1 MKGFVHSPSWTCAIF
16 QISSIL
22 SILPL
27 VEPKLILNMTLK
39 RPEACAWSLGKF
51 QNSLNVSYI
60 QRVKD
65 KLQNYF
71 IFIVHSSLCK
81 CFSCSRCIC
90 LYIYIY
96 MYISP
101 AVESIYILWKR
112 TEFLEPFHCVF
123 WLRSNLLV

>member
-22 SILPL
+22 SILPI

-39 RPEACAWSLGKF
+39 RPETCAWSLGKF

-90 LYIYIY
+90 LYIYIC
-96 MYISP
+96 
-101 AVESIYILWKR
+101 IYHLRWSQYTFYEKEQSFWNHFIVY
-112 TEFLEPFHCVF
+112 FGCV
-123 WLRSNLLV
+123 LIC